1 MARRQSVRWLRK
13 NRLDLATAGSIL
25 LSVLV
30 GLVGNLV
37 AGSWSWASLAM
48 LVVLAVSL
56 AGLEVLRHRLGKHE
70 APQAQ
75 GRDNG
80 PAPGS
85 TVAVAVGHQGGSTGD
100 WVVAGG
106 DVYQVHREIR
116 IGGGAVLLLALAAAG
131 AVLAVG
137 RAATES
143 DRPAAQSSQ
152 LPPGS
157 GGSTPAGA
165 PTAYKRTTLILS
177 SEDFDPPKATRSLD
191 DAAYNDDSGLSM
203 LNGATVATAPAGKLL
218 SAETCR
224 DLPGD
229 AWTSSIAM
237 AGLHPG
243 LQLCLHT
250 SDDRWGTLATTRVE
264 SDALGGFLEVTWT
277 VWT

>member
-1 MARRQSVRWLRK
+1 VARRQGARWLRK
-13 NRLDLATAGSIL
+13 NRLDLATVGSIL

-70 APQAQ
+70 APQGPGAD
-75 GRDNG
+75 GG
-80 PAPGS
+80 PASGS

-106 DVYQVHREIR
+106 DVYQVHREIK
-116 IGGGAVLLLALAAAG
+116 IGGGAVLLLALAAAS

-157 GGSTPAGA
+157 GGSTPAD
-165 PTAYKRTTLILS
+165 AYSSSGVILAD
-177 SEDFDPPKATRSLD
+177 EDFDPPKATRKLA

-203 LNGATVATAPAGKLL
+203 LNAATVAVAPAGKLL
-218 SAETCR
+218 SAEACR

-237 AGLHPG
+237 TGLRPG

-250 SDDRWGTLATTRVE
+250 SDDRWGTLSITRVE
-264 SDALGGFLEVTWT
+264 SDALGGFLQVSWT